1 MSQQLDW
8 ELAWQDPR
16 LDICDIYLFRG
27 TVGTVLVMDVD
38 PLSGYH
44 GFHPL
49 GLYEFKLDLDDDGIE
64 DVTFSFTFDEAD
76 TDRRQRWV
84 LRRFDRADVRG
95 VELLTG
101 VTGEVRADGG
111 AIRALAGPATDP
123 SSMTDAGIAAARTTI
138 SERGRVAL
146 EDFFLDEAAGP
157 TGGTDVGAIVLE
169 LADEILPTRTVGF
182 WGATLIATDSGPF
195 VMSMSAALQRGSGCG
210 LGAR

>member
-16 LDICDIYLFRG
+16 LDICDVYLFRG

-44 GFHPL
+44 GFHPQ
-49 GLYEFKLDLDDDGIE
+49 GLYEFKLDLDDDGVE

-76 TDRRQRWV
+76 TERRQRWV
-84 LRRFDRADVRG
+84 LRRFDRAEAGG
-95 VELLTG
+95 VVLLTG

-111 AIRALAGPATDP
+111 TVRALAGPAADP
-123 SSMTDAGIAAARTTI
+123 SSMMDARIAAARTTT
-138 SERGRVAL
+138 SGLGRVAV
-146 EDFFLDEAAGP
+146 EDFVLDAAAGLP
-157 TGGTDVGAIVLE
+157 GGTDVGAIVLE
-169 LADEILPTRTVGF
+169 LADEILATRTVGF
-182 WGATLIATDSGPF
+182 WGATLIDTDSGPF
-195 VMSMSAALQRGSGCG
+195 VMSMSAALQRGSECG

>member
-16 LDICDIYLFRG
+16 LDICDVYLFRG

-44 GFHPL
+44 GFHPQ
-49 GLYEFKLDLDDDGIE
+49 GLYEFKLDLDDDGVE

-76 TDRRQRWV
+76 AERRQRWV
-84 LRRFDRADVRG
+84 LRRFNRADAQG
-95 VELLTG
+95 VVLLAG

-111 AIRALAGPATDP
+111 TMRALAGPAADP
-123 SSMTDAGIAAARTTI
+123 SSVLEAGIAAARTTI
-138 SERGRVAL
+138 SDRGRVAI
-146 EDFFLDEAAGP
+146 EDFALDETADLP
-157 TGGTDVGAIVLE
+157 GGTDVGAIVLE

-195 VMSMSAALQRGSGCG
+195 VMSMSAALQRGSECG
-210 LGAR
+210 LGVR

>member
-16 LDICDIYLFRG
+16 LDICDVYLFRG
-27 TVGTVLVMDVD
+27 TAGTVLVMDVD

-44 GFHPL
+44 GFHPQ
-49 GLYEFKLDLDDDGIE
+49 GLYEFKLDLDDDGVE

-76 TDRRQRWV
+76 TERRQRWV
-84 LRRFDRADVRG
+84 LRRFERAHTQG
-95 VELLTG
+95 VVLLAG
-101 VTGEVRADGG
+101 VTGEIRAHGS
-111 AIRALAGPATDP
+111 IRALAGPAADP
-123 SSMTDAGIAAARTTI
+123 SSVLDAGLAAARTTI
-138 SERGRVAL
+138 SDRGRVAI
-146 EDFFLDEAAGP
+146 EDFALDEAAGLP
-157 TGGTDVGAIVLE
+157 GGTDIGAIVLE

-195 VMSMSAALQRGSGCG
+195 VMSMSAALQRGSECG

>member
-16 LDICDIYLFRG
+16 LDICDVYLFRG

-44 GFHPL
+44 GFHPQ
-49 GLYEFKLDLDDDGIE
+49 GLYELKLDLDDDGVE

-76 TDRRQRWV
+76 NERRQRWV
-84 LRRFDRADVRG
+84 LRRFDRADARG
-95 VELLTG
+95 VVLLTG
-101 VTGEVRADGG
+101 VTGEVRADGST
-111 AIRALAGPATDP
+111 IRALAGPAADP
-123 SSMTDAGIAAARTTI
+123 SSLLEGGIAAARTTI
-138 SERGRVAL
+138 SDHGRVAV
-146 EDFFLDEAAGP
+146 EDFVFDEPAGLS
-157 TGGTDVGAIVLE
+157 GGTDVGAIVLE

-195 VMSMSAALQRGSGCG
+195 VMSMSAALQRGSECG

>member
-16 LDICDIYLFRG
+16 LDICDVYLFRG

-44 GFHPL
+44 GFHPQ
-49 GLYEFKLDLDDDGIE
+49 GLYEFKLDLDDDGVE

-76 TDRRQRWV
+76 TERRQRWV
-84 LRRFDRADVRG
+84 LRRFDRADAQGAV
-95 VELLTG
+95 LLTG
-101 VTGEVRADGG
+101 MTGEVRADGG
-111 AIRALAGPATDP
+111 TIRALAGPAADP
-123 SSMTDAGIAAARTTI
+123 SSMLDTGIDAAWTTV
-138 SERGRVAL
+138 SDRGRVAL
-146 EDFFLDEAAGP
+146 EDFVLDEAAGLP
-157 TGGTDVGAIVLE
+157 GGTDVGAIVLE

-195 VMSMSAALQRGSGCG
+195 VMSMSAALQRGSECG
-210 LGAR
+210 LDAR

>member
-8 ELAWQDPR
+8 EPAWQDPR
-16 LDICDIYLFRG
+16 LDICDVYLFRG

-44 GFHPL
+44 GFHPQ
-49 GLYEFKLDLDDDGIE
+49 GLYEFKLDLDEDGVE

-76 TDRRQRWV
+76 TERRQRWV
-84 LRRFDRADVRG
+84 LRRFNRADAQSV
-95 VELLTG
+95 VLLAG

-111 AIRALAGPATDP
+111 TIRALAGPAADP
-123 SSMTDAGIAAARTTI
+123 SSMLDAGIDAARTT
-138 SERGRVAL
+138 SDRGRVAI
-146 EDFFLDEAAGP
+146 EDFALDEAAGLP
-157 TGGTDVGAIVLE
+157 GGTDIGAIVLE
-169 LADEILPTRTVGF
+169 LADEILPTHTVDF

-195 VMSMSAALQRGSGCG
+195 VMSMSAALQRGSECG